1 MSLAA
6 NHDIAGRLEEVARL
20 LEEQGASRFRVQ
32 AYRKAAGTVRG
43 LPRPVGDI
51 YLEEGVEGLER
62 LPGIGTTI
70 ARAIRAL
77 VRDGRLAMLDRLR
90 GQHDPIA
97 MLASVPGISKERAW
111 QLHDELGLE
120 SLEDLEA
127 AAHDGRLEA
136 CLVVGPKRLA
146 GIRDTLAHRLGRLS
160 WSTWRPEPPAPP
172 PVAELLDVDAEYRRE
187 AEAGRLPQIAPRRLN
202 PDHQAWL
209 PVLHTTRGPRH
220 YTALFSNTP
229 RAHDLFKTRDWVVLY
244 FDGPEGERQ
253 STVITADY
261 GALKGRR
268 IVRGQEDACAA
279 HYAKAEAQ
287 PGSRAAE
294 GRTGR

>member
-1 MSLAA
+1 MSFPS
-6 NHDIAGRLEEVARL
+6 NHDVAGRLEEVALL
-20 LEEQGASRFRVQ
+20 LEEQGAGRFRAQ
-32 AYRKAAGTVRG
+32 AYRKAAATVRALG
-43 LPRPVGDI
+43 RPIGDV
-51 YLEEGVEGLER
+51 YNEEGVEGLER
-62 LPGIGTTI
+62 LPGIGSSI

-97 MLASVPGISKERAW
+97 LLASVPGISKERAW

-136 CLVVGPKRLA
+136 CIAVGPKRLA
-146 GIRDTLAHRLGRLS
+146 AIRDTLAHRLGRLS
-160 WSTWRPEPPAPP
+160 WSTWRPPPARPP

-187 AEAGRLPQIAPRRLN
+187 AEAGRLPRIAPRRLN
-202 PDHQAWL
+202 PEHQAWL
-209 PVLHTTRGPRH
+209 PVLHTTRGSRH

-244 FDGPEGERQ
+244 FEGPEGERQ
-253 STVITADY
+253 ATVITADF
-261 GALKGRR
+261 GPLKGQR
-268 IVRGQEDACAA
+268 IVRGREEACAV
-279 HYAKAEAQ
+279 HYGKAE
-287 PGSRAAE
+287 PE
-294 GRTGR
+294 